1 MREAHCHLLAL
12 GQALTTASLADCASM
27 AECLQRIA
35 QLASGLTS
43 EQSSNGASKRWIKMA
58 QAHHNN
64 WPEARWPT
72 AAELDAAAG
81 QHPCIIKSFDHH
93 HAVCNS
99 AALHAAGLVVGQTVP
114 PLGRVVA
121 DAAGTF
127 TGELVEHAAW
137 HIWQADG
144 EPTPT
149 ERLSILRAACD
160 HLAAFGYREAHD
172 MLSQSWLPNDLTSL
186 ALQGHLPLKVL
197 LYAEPTIAE
206 QLLSERTTWHPHVKL
221 GGMKLFAD
229 GTLSARTAHM
239 VHRYADPLPDA
250 SRGRCMT
257 APAAILATMQ
267 RCQSLGIGLAVHAI
281 GDGAVKTVLDCAER
295 ARTATPAIPAI
306 PAGAASGPKHGLDAC
321 RIRIEHAEIIDKPDV
336 VRFAELRI
344 DCSVQPCHLPWD
356 IAVIRKHLPHR
367 TERVMPLA
375 ELLAAGLVP
384 GSLGADGLWAGAT
397 PQEIAAVP
405 AGLAFGSDAPIVGA
419 DPQDSLFAAV
429 NRRAPHQPTDE
440 ALGLPQAVNLTQ
452 ARQCFGN

>member
-12 GQALTTASLADCASM
+12 GQALTTVSLADCASL
-27 AECLQRIA
+27 AECLQRVA
-35 QLASGLTS
+35 QLARGL
-43 EQSSNGASKRWIKMA
+43 ASKQASDGNSISWIKLG

-99 AALHAAGLVVGQTVP
+99 AALHAAGLVVGQAVS
-114 PLGRVVA
+114 PLGRVLA

-137 HIWQADG
+137 HVWQADG

-149 ERLSILRAACD
+149 ERLGILRAACD

-172 MLSQSWLPNDLTSL
+172 MLSQSWLANDLTLL
-186 ALQGHLPLKVL
+186 ALQGHLPLKVV

-206 QLLSERTTWHPHVKL
+206 QLLSQRATWHAHVKL

-257 APAAILATMQ
+257 APATILATMH

-281 GDGAVKTVLDCAER
+281 GDGAVRTVLDCAER
-295 ARTATPAIPAI
+295 ARTATPA
-306 PAGAASGPKHGLDAC
+306 SGPTHGLDAC
-321 RIRIEHAEIIDKPDV
+321 RIRIEHAEIIDKSDV
-336 VRFAELRI
+336 ARFAELCI

-367 TERVMPLA
+367 TERVLPLA

-384 GSLGADGLWAGAT
+384 GSLGADGLWTGAT
-397 PQEIAAVP
+397 PQEIAAAP

-419 DPQDSLFAAV
+419 DPQDSLFAAAH
-429 NRRAPHQPTDE
+429 RRAAHQPVSG
-440 ALGLPQAVNLTQ
+440 ALGLSQALDPAA